1 MDTVLLLVAL
11 NAGVLAV
18 IALAVW
24 LFIPQAVSVNGQPAA
39 IPEELPG
46 ISLVILGGFKSLAET
61 LSSASSGDTLQ
72 RRLDV
77 AGNPRNWNVERVF
90 VAKGIGAV
98 GFGLLSALFAATWLG
113 SILSFKAL
121 LFVAGASFLGFFLPN
136 ILIYNAG
143 LKRQQRIRKDLPD
156 VLDLMTVSMRAGL
169 GFDAAVMRVA
179 TNGSGPLSL
188 EFARL
193 LQEFRL
199 GVSRTAALRK
209 MAGRSTVEDLN
220 HVVQSLAQAD
230 SLGIPVADVL
240 IQQGREM
247 RVKRRQRAEEKAQ
260 KVTVKI
266 LFPTLFCIFPALLV
280 VVGGPAAIKISELFA

>member
-1 MDTVLLLVAL
+1 MDTFLLLIAL

-18 IALAVW
+18 MALAVW
-24 LFIPQAVSVNGQPAA
+24 LFIPSAVSVNGQAPA

-46 ISLVILGGFKSLAET
+46 VGPVILGGFKSLAET
-61 LSSASSGDTLQ
+61 LSSAGSGQSLQ

-77 AGNPRNWNVERVF
+77 VGNPRRWNVERVF
-90 VAKGIGAV
+90 VAKGMGAV
-98 GFGLLSALFAATWLG
+98 GFGVLSALFAAGWAG

-121 LFVAGASFLGFFLPN
+121 MVVAGATFVGFFLPN
-136 ILIYNAG
+136 VLIYNAG
-143 LKRQQRIRKDLPD
+143 LKRQQRIQQDLPD

-199 GVSRTAALRK
+199 GVSRIDALRK

-240 IQQGREM
+240 MQQGREM
-247 RVKRRQRAEEKAQ
+247 RLKRRQRAEEKAQ

-266 LFPTLFCIFPALLV
+266 LFPTLLCIFPALLV
-280 VVGGPAAIKISELFA
+280 VVGGPAAITIAEMFS